1 MASTMQKVVTWSLR
15 KKMTNRDLQSLMN
28 DIYNKFFCKWRD
40 NLPEIHDTAG
50 WTKIYDEALALVDK
64 YECFDDDK
72 FAPCSTI
79 IETLTHILDDRKRG
93 L

>member
-1 MASTMQKVVTWSLR
+1 MPR
-15 KKMTNRDLQSLMN
+15 KKMSNKDIQGLLQVA
-28 DIYNKFFCKWRD
+28 YNQFFCKWRD
-40 NLPEIHDTAG
+40 NLPEIHDSAG

-93 L
+93 M